1 MIQTTLTGGRV
12 KKIIKGACDKRE
24 KGQRCGG
31 DLVEFGKQLDDNHP
45 DQFKCSRCHKITIIG
60 VLQ

>member
-1 MIQTTLTGGRV
+1 MVQTTLTGGN
-12 KKIIKGACDKRE
+12 IKTVLRGACDKRE

-31 DLVEFGKQLDDNHP
+31 DLEQFGKQLDDNNP
-45 DQFKCSRCHKITIIG
+45 DQFKCSKCNKITVIG